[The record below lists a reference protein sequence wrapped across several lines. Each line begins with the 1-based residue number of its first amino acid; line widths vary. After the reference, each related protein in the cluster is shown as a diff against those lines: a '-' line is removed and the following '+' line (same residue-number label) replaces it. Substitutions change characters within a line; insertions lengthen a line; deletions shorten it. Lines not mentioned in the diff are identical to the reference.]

1 MCLTLPELLSLPTKK
16 EEITLQKHE
25 EDTQWYYKSK

>member
-1 MCLTLPELLSLPTKK
+1 MCLTLPELLSLPKK